1 MNAGRDAGRH
11 ELQTVVL
18 GDLDEGRPQLRGA
31 ARGDVGL
38 RRELGLVKGQ
48 KVRCSVEL
56 VVPGLGRR
64 EEIVDVT
71 LAPKHGHEV
80 HARAGPGR
88 RIVRSVAEAA
98 VEAGPEAPAVPPRA
112 CAVRVEHVAGLG
124 SVHGH
129 TPLWCAGADT
139 GRNARRHGRCHE
151 QEPSSD
157 PAHHTAA
164 LRRMT
169 LGSPTYTVIDGK
181 LTST

>member
-1 MNAGRDAGRH
+1 MNAGRDARRH

-18 GDLDEGRPQLRGA
+18 GDFDEDWPELRGA

-38 RRELGLVKGQ
+38 RGKLGLIKGQ
-48 KVRCSVEL
+48 EVRRLVEL

-71 LAPKHGHEV
+71 LAPKHGHEI
-80 HARAGPGR
+80 HARARPR
-88 RIVRSVAEAA
+88 RRVVRSVAEAA

-112 CAVRVEHVAGLG
+112 CAVRVEHVAGLRG
-124 SVHGH
+124 MHGH
-129 TPLWCAGADT
+129 AALWCPRADT
-139 GRNARRHGRCHE
+139 GRYASRQRCHE

-164 LRRMT
+164 LRSMT
-169 LGSPTYTVIDGK
+169 LGSPTYAVIDGK

>member
-18 GDLDEGRPQLRGA
+18 GDFDEGRPQLRGA

-48 KVRCSVEL
+48 EVRCSVEL
-56 VVPGLGRR
+56 VLPHRGRR

-80 HARAGPGR
+80 HARARPRR

-98 VEAGPEAPAVPPRA
+98 VEAGPEAPAVPPR
-112 CAVRVEHVAGLG
+112 
-124 SVHGH
+124 
-129 TPLWCAGADT
+129 
-139 GRNARRHGRCHE
+139 
-151 QEPSSD
+151 
-157 PAHHTAA
+157 
-164 LRRMT
+164 
-169 LGSPTYTVIDGK
+169 
-181 LTST
+181 